1 MVALS
6 TAQHQLLDPS
16 QHVVTA
22 TDQQVVQTLSDFL
35 PNRIIDIHTHLYSL
49 TDSQK
54 TPTTVEADGVTLRS
68 TMSHWLEQR
77 VEQYLSFPF
86 PLKDL
91 PFAAANEHIFQESH
105 KHDFVHGLMI
115 IGPTDDPD
123 QVRETVQQHSFRG
136 FKCYHHYASRNNTF
150 EANIEEFLPDWA
162 WEIADQQNLIIML
175 HLVKAQALSDP
186 NNLSYLQDRL
196 SRFKNAKLVLAHCAR
211 GFAAKNTIEGLNA
224 VRQFENVFFDSS
236 AVCEPTSMEA
246 IIRATGIT
254 RLMYGSDYPVSQMR
268 GKAISLANGFKWLNQ
283 SSSTGQDSSFGEFT
297 LVGIESLLALQVA
310 AQLCS
315 LKDSDLEY
323 IFYKNAFHLLGLGA
337 SYESKQNLEQYELA
351 KTMIPGGTQLLSK
364 KPELMAPN
372 YWPAYY
378 TQATGCEIIDEG
390 GNRFLD
396 MASNAVLS
404 CLLGYAD
411 PDVNNAVLRR
421 VQLGSMSSLSNY
433 DEVRLAERLLEIHP
447 WAQMVRYART
457 GGEAMTMAVRI
468 ARAVTG
474 RDKVAICG
482 YHGWHDWYL
491 AVNLEDGPNGLQ
503 DHLLPGLDPLGVPAG
518 LKGTALPFRY
528 NQLAE
533 LEEIFA
539 HHQLAAVVMETT
551 RGVEP
556 ENQFLEKV
564 RQLATQH
571 GTKLIFDEISIGW
584 RLCLG
589 GAHLKY
595 HVTPDLAVFAKALS
609 NGYPMGA
616 VIGQTAEMK
625 FFERT
630 FISSAYWSES
640 IGPTAALAAV
650 EKMMSLDVPAHLQ
663 RIGGCFMKRWLEL
676 GQSCQLPTFFKGRP
690 ELVQLG
696 FEHEQANRIM
706 TLFTRLMLQQGI
718 MAGSSFN
725 PTFAHQD
732 RHLDHYFE
740 KAEICFDQI
749 NQQLKSGQFYDQ
761 EAFETKHT
769 GFARLVN

>member
-1 MVALS
+1 
-6 TAQHQLLDPS
+6 
-16 QHVVTA
+16 
-22 TDQQVVQTLSDFL
+22 
-35 PNRIIDIHTHLYSL
+35 
-49 TDSQK
+49 
-54 TPTTVEADGVTLRS
+54 
-68 TMSHWLEQR
+68 
-77 VEQYLSFPF
+77 
-86 PLKDL
+86 
-91 PFAAANEHIFQESH
+91 
-105 KHDFVHGLMI
+105 
-115 IGPTDDPD
+115 
-123 QVRETVQQHSFRG
+123 
-136 FKCYHHYASRNNTF
+136 
-150 EANIEEFLPDWA
+150 
-162 WEIADQQNLIIML
+162 
-175 HLVKAQALSDP
+175 
-186 NNLSYLQDRL
+186 
-196 SRFKNAKLVLAHCAR
+196 
-211 GFAAKNTIEGLNA
+211 
-224 VRQFENVFFDSS
+224 
-236 AVCEPTSMEA
+236 
-246 IIRATGIT
+246 
-254 RLMYGSDYPVSQMR
+254 
-268 GKAISLANGFKWLNQ
+268 
-283 SSSTGQDSSFGEFT
+283 
-297 LVGIESLLALQVA
+297 
-310 AQLCS
+310 
-315 LKDSDLEY
+315 
-323 IFYKNAFHLLGLGA
+323 
-337 SYESKQNLEQYELA
+337 
-351 KTMIPGGTQLLSK
+351 
-364 KPELMAPN
+364 
-372 YWPAYY
+372 
-378 TQATGCEIIDEG
+378 
-390 GNRFLD
+390 
-396 MASNAVLS
+396 
-404 CLLGYAD
+404 
-411 PDVNNAVLRR
+411 
-421 VQLGSMSSLSNY
+421 
-433 DEVRLAERLLEIHP
+433 
-447 WAQMVRYART
+447 
-457 GGEAMTMAVRI
+457 
-468 ARAVTG
+468 
-474 RDKVAICG
+474 VAICG

-595 HVTPDLAVFAKALS
+595 QVTPDLAVFAKALS

-740 KAEICFDQI
+740 KAETCFDQI